1 MFEPPLSATARA
13 VSQAVLGHDL
23 GVNGYT
29 TLDQA
34 AALSATLGVE
44 SNATILEIGSANG
57 WPGEYVARALSSMVV
72 ITDVPTSGLRRAGRP
87 DPSVTGRWQI
97 RACAADARHLPFPSE
112 RFDAVVHS
120 DVLC

>member
-1 MFEPPLSATARA
+1 MYQPPLSATARA
-13 VSQAVLGHDL
+13 VWQAVLGHDF

-44 SNATILEIGSANG
+44 SNARILEIGSANG
-57 WPGEYVARALSSMVV
+57 WPGEYVARALNSAVV
-72 ITDVPTSGLRRAGRP
+72 ITDVPMSALRRTGASDPSPAGRW
-87 DPSVTGRWQI
+87 RL
-97 RACAADARHLPFPSE
+97 RACAADARHLPFSSE
-112 RFDAVVHS
+112 RFDAVIHS